1 MLEAIGLGFP
11 GSAMAGGI
19 AAVIV
24 AAGRGSRAGGD
35 VPKAYRTLAGQPMIR
50 FSLSLFC
57 DDKHIRAVQ
66 PVIHAEDA
74 SLYQAAA
81 GGLDVLPPVF
91 GGATRQAS
99 VRAGLEALKA
109 HEPEIVLV
117 HDAARPFASA
127 GLIERA
133 VAAAKFSAAVPGVAL
148 SDTVKSV
155 DAREH
160 VTQTLDRASLRAIQT
175 PQAFNFGA
183 LLAAHRDAAA
193 AGRDDFS
200 DDAALMEWAGHSVA
214 VFAGEASNVK
224 LTMPEDFARVESER
238 LAMLADMR
246 MGTGYDVH
254 AFSNGDHVMLG
265 GVRIPHARGL
275 SGHSDA
281 DAALHALVDAILGAL
296 AEGDI
301 GVHFPPSD
309 PQWRGAPSE
318 QFLRFAV
325 ERVRARGG
333 MIAHLDV
340 TVICEAPRIGPHRN
354 AIRARIAAIA
364 GLSLDRV
371 AVKATT
377 SEKLGFIGR
386 GEGIAALAT
395 ATVRLPWSP

>member
-1 MLEAIGLGFP
+1 MP
-11 GSAMAGGI
+11 GI
-19 AAVIV
+19 
-24 AAGRGSRAGGD
+24 
-35 VPKAYRTLAGQPMIR
+35 
-50 FSLSLFC
+50 
-57 DDKHIRAVQ
+57 
-66 PVIHAEDA
+66 
-74 SLYQAAA
+74 
-81 GGLDVLPPVF
+81 
-91 GGATRQAS
+91 
-99 VRAGLEALKA
+99 
-109 HEPEIVLV
+109 
-117 HDAARPFASA
+117 
-127 GLIERA
+127 
-133 VAAAKFSAAVPGVAL
+133 AL
-148 SDTVKSV
+148 SDTVKAV
-155 DAREH
+155 DARDH

-214 VFAGEASNVK
+214 VFAGEAGNVK
-224 LTMPEDFARVESER
+224 LTMPEDFARAENER

-254 AFSNGDHVMLG
+254 AFSDGDHVMLG
-265 GVRIPHARGL
+265 GVKIPHARGL
-275 SGHSDA
+275 AGHSDA

-309 PQWRGAPSE
+309 PQWRGASSE

-325 ERVRARGG
+325 ERVQARGG

-340 TVICEAPRIGPHRN
+340 TVICEAPRIGPHRD
-354 AIRARIAAIA
+354 AMRARIAAIA
-364 GLSLDRV
+364 GISLDRV

-395 ATVRLPWSP
+395 ATIRLPWSAVMAIRRSLDAAQTLARSLRA

>member
-1 MLEAIGLGFP
+1 
-11 GSAMAGGI
+11 
-19 AAVIV
+19 VVV

-35 VPKAYRTLAGQPMIR
+35 VPKAYRPLGGRPMIL
-50 FSLSLFC
+50 FSLSLFSA
-57 DDKHIRAVQ
+57 DKQIRVVQ
-66 PVIHAEDA
+66 PVIHEDDA
-74 SLYQAAA
+74 PLYQAAA

-99 VRAGLEALKA
+99 VLAGLEALVA
-109 HEPEIVLV
+109 HQPEIVLV

-127 GLIERA
+127 ALIGRA
-133 VAAAKFSAAVPGVAL
+133 VAAAKLGAAVPGMAM
-148 SDTVKSV
+148 SDTVKAV

-160 VTQTLDRASLRAIQT
+160 VTQTLDRVSLRAIQT

-183 LLAAHRDAAA
+183 LLAAHRNAAA

-214 VFAGEASNVK
+214 VFAGEAGNVK

-254 AFSNGDHVMLG
+254 AFSDGHHVMLG
-265 GVRIPHARGL
+265 GVKIPHTRGL
-275 SGHSDA
+275 AGHSDA
-281 DAALHALVDAILGAL
+281 DAVLHALVDAILGAL

-309 PQWRGAPSE
+309 PQWHGAASE
-318 QFLRFAV
+318 PFLRFAV
-325 ERVRARGG
+325 ERVQARGG

-340 TVICEAPRIGPHRN
+340 TVICEAPRVGPHRD

-395 ATVRLPWSP
+395 ATIRLPWSG

>member
-1 MLEAIGLGFP
+1 M
-11 GSAMAGGI
+11 
-19 AAVIV
+19 VV

-35 VPKAYRTLAGQPMIR
+35 VPKAYRPLGGRPMIR
-50 FSLSLFC
+50 FSLSLFSA
-57 DDKHIRAVQ
+57 DKQIRVVQ
-66 PVIHAEDA
+66 PVIHEDDA

-99 VRAGLEALKA
+99 VRAGLEALVA
-109 HEPEIVLV
+109 HQPEIVLV
-117 HDAARPFASA
+117 HDAARPFASGA
-127 GLIERA
+127 LIERA
-133 VAAAKFSAAVPGVAL
+133 VAAAKLGAAVPGMAL
-148 SDTVKSV
+148 SDTVKAV

-160 VTQTLDRASLRAIQT
+160 VTQTLDRVSLRAIQT
-175 PQAFNFGA
+175 PQAFNFDA

-200 DDAALMEWAGHSVA
+200 DDAALMEWAGHLVA
-214 VFAGEASNVK
+214 VFAGEAGNVK

-254 AFSNGDHVMLG
+254 AFSDGDHVMLG
-265 GVRIPHARGL
+265 GVKIPHTRGL
-275 SGHSDA
+275 AGHSDA
-281 DAALHALVDAILGAL
+281 DAVLHALVDAILGAL

-309 PQWRGAPSE
+309 PQWRGAASE

-325 ERVRARGG
+325 ERVQARGG

-340 TVICEAPRIGPHRN
+340 TVICETPRIGPHRD

-395 ATVRLPWSP
+395 ATIRLPWSG

>member
-1 MLEAIGLGFP
+1 
-11 GSAMAGGI
+11 
-19 AAVIV
+19 
-24 AAGRGSRAGGD
+24 
-35 VPKAYRTLAGQPMIR
+35 MIR
-50 FSLSLFC
+50 FSLSLFSAN
-57 DDKHIRAVQ
+57 KQIHVVQ
-66 PVIHAEDA
+66 PVIHAEDV
-74 SLYQAAA
+74 SLYQAAV
-81 GGLDVLPPVF
+81 GGLDVLPPVL
-91 GGATRQAS
+91 GGATRQSS
-99 VRAGLEALKA
+99 VRAGLEALGK
-109 HEPEIVLV
+109 HQPEIVLV

-127 GLIERA
+127 AIIERA
-133 VAAAKFSAAVPGVAL
+133 VAAAKFTAAVPGVAL
-148 SDTVKSV
+148 SDTVKAV

-160 VTQTLDRASLRAIQT
+160 VTQTLDRTSLRAIQT

-214 VFAGEASNVK
+214 VFPGEAANVK
-224 LTMPEDFARVESER
+224 LTMAEDFARADRER
-238 LAMLADMR
+238 LAMLPDMR

-254 AFSNGDHVMLG
+254 AFSDGDHVMLG
-265 GVRIPHARGL
+265 GVKIPHTRGL
-275 SGHSDA
+275 AGHSDA

-309 PQWRGAPSE
+309 PQWRGAASE
-318 QFLRFAV
+318 QFVRFAV
-325 ERVRARGG
+325 KRVQARGG
-333 MIAHLDV
+333 TIAHLDV
-340 TVICEAPRIGPHRN
+340 TVICEAPRIGPHRD

-364 GLSLDRV
+364 GISLDRV
-371 AVKATT
+371 ALKATT